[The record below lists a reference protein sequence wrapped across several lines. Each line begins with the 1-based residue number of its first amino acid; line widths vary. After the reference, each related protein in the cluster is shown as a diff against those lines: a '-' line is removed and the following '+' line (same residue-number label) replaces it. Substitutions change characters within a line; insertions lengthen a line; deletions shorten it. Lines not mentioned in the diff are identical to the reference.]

1 MPTTEDL
8 LRTGIGVLI
17 LLAATTAVLTVTG
30 VPRRWSAASAILRGT
45 LQLAALS
52 LVLTGVI
59 SHPGWVALSL
69 LVMFGAATFT
79 STGRLGWSPR
89 RLGLV
94 AGAMGAGVLVAL
106 AVVFATGAVA
116 LTSRSVLAIGGIVIG
131 SAMATSTLAGRR
143 LLQAA
148 ADRRGEIEGWLALG
162 ATPAQATAPI
172 ARHALTEA
180 LVPSTDQT
188 RTTGLVT
195 MPGAFVGAIFGGLS
209 PLEAGRFQ
217 IVVLA
222 CIMAAA
228 AITGAVIA
236 FGLAPS
242 TARARRSPRRS
253 RDGGSGHR
261 VRHQGFEPRTR

>member
-1 MPTTEDL
+1 MPVTEDL
-8 LRTGIGVLI
+8 VRTGLGVLV
-17 LLAATTAVLTVTG
+17 LVAVTTVVLHLTG
-30 VPRRWSAASAILRGT
+30 VPRRWSAALAILRGT

-59 SHPGWVALSL
+59 THPAWVAVGL
-69 LVMFGAATFT
+69 LVMFTAAAAT
-79 STGRLGWSPR
+79 STGRLGWSRR
-89 RLGLV
+89 RLETV
-94 AGAMGAGVLVAL
+94 AGGMAIGVVVSLL
-106 AVVFATGAVA
+106 TVFATGAVE
-116 LTSRSVLAIGGIVIG
+116 LTARYALAIGGIVIG
-131 SAMATSTLAGRR
+131 GSMATATLTGRR

-148 ADRRGEIEGWLALG
+148 TDRRGEIEGWLALG
-162 ATPAQATAPI
+162 ATPRQATAPI

-180 LVPSTDQT
+180 LIPSTDQT

-228 AITGAVIA
+228 ALTGAVIA
-236 FGLAPS
+236 YGQAPA
-242 TARARRSPRRS
+242 TARGTRAS
-253 RDGGSGHR
+253 R
-261 VRHQGFEPRTR
+261 